1 MSKSHYL
8 SLFPNSSG
16 DTLPGTENVGRL
28 FYKLS
33 TDVGLYVCTP
43 SGWQKVTNTNISV
56 DWNNVN
62 GKPLTFPPS
71 AHQHEIAD
79 IENLASTLS
88 QKVDILNIG
97 TYITWDNISG
107 KPTTFATGAHTHEIA
122 DVNLLTEALAAKAS
136 IADLSGKEDKSKKG
150 VANGY
155 APLNSTLLV
164 PTANLGAGT
173 ANAGTYLRGDGTWGT
188 IALSGGGV
196 QSLTVTPTDGVIASI
211 TNPTTTPNL
220 LISLGDITPDSVA
233 TSIVKHASGIQF
245 QAASKTQFSINSVE
259 TAFATGIRENITT
272 FTIATAT
279 YIVDLS
285 NGTLFDLTL
294 NANCTYTFPTIASSK
309 GKQFTIFQT
318 QGATPRTVTWPTDV
332 RWAGGTA
339 PTITATAS
347 KTDVISFVCDGS
359 RWFGFISGLNFTKT

>member
-56 DWNNVN
+56 DWNNIN

-71 AHQHEIAD
+71 VHQHEIAD

-107 KPTTFATGAHTHEIA
+107 KPPSFTVSEHTHSID
-122 DVNLLTEALAAKAS
+122 DVSLLAEALAAKAS
-136 IADLSGKEDKSKKG
+136 TVDLSAKEDKAKKG
-150 VANGY
+150 TANGY
-155 APLNSTLLV
+155 APLGATSLV
-164 PTANLGAGT
+164 PTANLGLGSASSS
-173 ANAGTYLRGDGTWGT
+173 TYLRGDGTWNTIVASNGT
-188 IALSGGGV
+188 V
-196 QSLTVTPTDGVIASI
+196 QSFSVIATDGVIANV
-211 TNPTTTPNL
+211 TNATTAPNL
-220 LISLGDITPDSVA
+220 EISLGNITPDSVTTPTVANA
-233 TSIVKHASGIQF
+233 TGIAF
-245 QAASKTQFSINSVE
+245 NAASKTQFSINSVE
-259 TAFATGIRENITT
+259 TTFASGIRENVTTSTITAST
-272 FTIATAT
+272 YTI
-279 YIVDLS
+279 DLA

-318 QGATPRTVTWPTDV
+318 QGTTPRTITWPTDV

-347 KTDVISFVCDGS
+347 KTDVISFVCDGL